1 MKVGNLHLSSFVWNF
16 FGGSEALM
24 NEYKAEKIRNVVLVG
39 HSSSGKTSLA
49 DALLFNT
56 GAVTRLGKV
65 DDNTSVSDYDLEEQR
80 RKISIN
86 TSLIPC
92 EWNGYKIN
100 VLDTPG
106 YVDFVGEVKS
116 ALRVAECAI
125 VLVDAV
131 AGVEV
136 GSELVWQY
144 ADEIKLPRLILINKL
159 DRENADFNRVL
170 AQLRERFGKGVVSLQ
185 IPIGKEANFKGQVNV
200 VTRKAF
206 LGDKE
211 SAVPDDLTARLEEER
226 AKLVEVAAESDDKL
240 IEKYLGGEELSD
252 DEMRA
257 GLKQGLRQGLL
268 IPVLC
273 GSATQNV
280 GIAYILKFL
289 ADYCPSPLEARPAIA
304 KNPATKQDEPLTAND
319 SGNLAAFVFKT
330 MADPYVGK
338 LTYFRVYSGAM
349 ESDSRVSNARAGAEE
364 RIGQLYVLRGKEQ
377 IPVKK
382 IGAGDIGAVAKLQ
395 ETVTGDTLCDKGHPL
410 MLPPVNYP
418 NPVYSVALTPKTKTD
433 LDKMGAALQRL
444 VEEDPT
450 LRVYREP
457 DTSETIMS
465 GMGDSHVD
473 IAVRRL
479 KQKFGVEL
487 LTGLPKIPYKE
498 TITKTTKVQGRHKKQ
513 TGGRGQFGDTWIRF
527 EPLPRGTGFEFDE
540 EVFGGS
546 VPNQYIPAVE
556 KGMREIILKG
566 VLAGYP
572 TTDFRA
578 VLYDGSYHAV
588 DSSEIAFKL
597 AAHKA
602 FKAGIPQAGPVLLEP
617 IVNVTV
623 TVPEQFMGDVL
634 GDLNTKRAR
643 VQGMDQK
650 GTWSVVTAQAPLA
663 ELQRYATDL
672 RSMTQG
678 RGYFTMEFSHYDT
691 VPNHITQQVI
701 EKARKERAGE
711 EAEEEEE

>member
-1 MKVGNLHLSSFVWNF
+1 
-16 FGGSEALM
+16 M

>member
-1 MKVGNLHLSSFVWNF
+1 
-16 FGGSEALM
+16 M
-24 NEYKAEKIRNVVLVG
+24 NEYKADKVRNVALVG

-65 DDNTSVSDYDLEEQR
+65 DDNTSVSDFDPEEQR

-86 TSLIPC
+86 TTLIPC
-92 EWNGYKIN
+92 EWNGYKLNI
-100 VLDTPG
+100 LDTPG

-116 ALRVAECAI
+116 ALRVADCAI
-125 VLVDAV
+125 VVVDAV

-136 GSELVWQY
+136 GTELAWQY
-144 ADEIKLPRLILINKL
+144 ADELQVPRIILINKL
-159 DRENADFNRVL
+159 DRENSDFDGVL
-170 AQLRERFGKGVVSLQ
+170 AQLRERFGKGVASLQ
-185 IPIGKEANFKGQVNV
+185 IPIGKEAHFKGEVNTV
-200 VTRKAF
+200 NRKAF
-206 LGDKE
+206 LGDNE
-211 SAVPDDLTARLEEER
+211 SDVPADLQARMEEER
-226 AKLVEVAAESDDKL
+226 GKLMEVAAESDDPL
-240 IEKYLGGEELSD
+240 IEKYLNGEELTD

-257 GLKQGLRQGLL
+257 GLHAGIRAGSVF
-268 IPVLC
+268 PVLC
-273 GSATQNV
+273 GSAAQNV
-280 GIAYILKFL
+280 GIPYILKFL
-289 ADYCPSPLEARPAIA
+289 ADYAPAAAETQGRA
-304 KNPATKQDEPLTAND
+304 KNPATQKEEELQAVEGGA
-319 SGNLAAFVFKT
+319 LAAFVFKT
-330 MADPYVGK
+330 LADPYVGK

-349 ESDSRVSNARAGAEE
+349 SSDSRVSNARSGAEE
-364 RIGQLYVLRGKEQ
+364 RIGQLYVVRGKEQ
-377 IPVKK
+377 IAVKK
-382 IGAGDIGAVAKLQ
+382 IGAGDMGAVAKLQ
-395 ETVTGDTLCDKGHPL
+395 ETQTGDTFCDRGHPL
-410 MLPPVNYP
+410 QIPGVTYP

-433 LDKMGAALQRL
+433 LDKMGPALQRL

-450 LRVYREP
+450 LRVFREP
-457 DTSETIMS
+457 DTNESIMS

-487 LTGLPKIPYKE
+487 LPSLPKLPYKE

-527 EPLPRGTGFEFDE
+527 EPLPRGAGFEFEE

-546 VPNQYIPAVE
+546 VPNQFIPAVE

-566 VLAGYP
+566 VLAGFP
-572 TTDFRA
+572 AVDFRA
-578 VLYDGSYHAV
+578 VLYDGSHHPV
-588 DSSEIAFKL
+588 DSSELAFKL

-602 FKAGIPQAGPVLLEP
+602 FKQGIPQAGPILLEP
-617 IVNVTV
+617 VMNVSI
-623 TVPEQFMGDVL
+623 TVPENFMGDVL

-650 GTWSVVTAQAPLA
+650 GVWSVVTAQAPLA
-663 ELQRYATDL
+663 EMQRYATDL

-678 RGYFTMEFSHYDT
+678 RGYFTMEFSHYDP
-691 VPNHITQQVI
+691 VPNHIAQGII

-711 EAEEEEE
+711 ETEPEDE

>member
-1 MKVGNLHLSSFVWNF
+1 
-16 FGGSEALM
+16 M
-24 NEYKAEKIRNVVLVG
+24 NEYKAEKIRNIVLMG

-49 DALLFNT
+49 EALVFNT

-65 DDNTSVSDYDLEEQR
+65 DDNTSISDFDPEEQR

-92 EWNGYKIN
+92 EWNSYKIN

-116 ALRVAECAI
+116 ALRVADCA
-125 VLVDAV
+125 VVVVDAV
-131 AGVEV
+131 SGVEV
-136 GSELVWQY
+136 GTELVWQY
-144 ADEIKLPRLILINKL
+144 ADEIKLPRAIFINKL
-159 DRENADFNRVL
+159 DRENADYDRVL
-170 AQLRERFGKGVVSLQ
+170 AQLRERFGKSVVSLQ
-185 IPIGKEANFKGQVNV
+185 IPIGKEANFKGEVNV
-200 VTRKAF
+200 VNRKAF
-206 LGDKE
+206 LGHEEGE
-211 SAVPDDLTARLEEER
+211 SAVPADLTARMEEER
-226 AKLVEVAAESDDKL
+226 GKLMEVAAESDDKL
-240 IEKYLGGEELSD
+240 IEKFLGGEELTD
-252 DEMRA
+252 DEMKA
-257 GLKQGLRQGLL
+257 GLKLGLHQGILN
-268 IPVLC
+268 PVLC
-273 GSATQNV
+273 GSATQNI
-280 GIAYILKFL
+280 GIPYILKFL
-289 ADYCPSPLEARPAIA
+289 ADYAPSPMDVPAVSAKSPVTNKDEQLSPSEAGP
-304 KNPATKQDEPLTAND
+304 
-319 SGNLAAFVFKT
+319 LAAFVFKT

-338 LTYFRVYSGAM
+338 LTYYRVYSGAM
-349 ESDSRVSNARAGAEE
+349 TSDSRVHNSRDGHEE
-364 RIGQLYVLRGKEQ
+364 RVGQLYVLRGKEQ
-377 IPVKK
+377 LPVKK
-382 IGAGDIGAVAKLQ
+382 IDGGDIGAVAKLQ
-395 ETVTGDTLCDKGHPL
+395 DTATGDTLCDKGHPL
-410 MLPPVNYP
+410 VLPKVAYP

-450 LRVYREP
+450 LRIYREQ
-457 DTSETIMS
+457 DTGETVMS

-473 IAVRRL
+473 VAVRRL

-487 LTGLPKIPYKE
+487 LTGVPKIPYKE
-498 TITKTTKVQGRHKKQ
+498 TITKVAKVQGRHKKQ

-527 EPLPRGTGFEFDE
+527 EPLPRGTGFEFAE
-540 EVFGGS
+540 EVFGGA
-546 VPNQYIPAVE
+546 VPHSFIPAVE
-556 KGMREIILKG
+556 KGMREIMMKG
-566 VLAGYP
+566 VLAGYI

-602 FKAGIPQAGPVLLEP
+602 FKAGIPLAGPVLLEP
-617 IVNVTV
+617 IMNVAI

-634 GDLNTKRAR
+634 GDMNTKRGR

-650 GTWSVVTAQAPLA
+650 GMWSVVTAQAPLA

-678 RGYFTMEFSHYDT
+678 RGYFTMEFSHMDT
-691 VPNHITQQVI
+691 VPNHIAQQII
-701 EKARKERAGE
+701 EKAKKERAGE